1 MKCKILHLPTAT
13 YLYYDITM
21 TSSEHDHAYCYS
33 EYEVETQRFAI
44 NRENLSNVFPSRK
57 EAKEYIAVW
66 TGSKNSSGLLFQKE
80 TMPTLA
86 EHFSIIS
93 EV

>member
-13 YLYYDITM
+13 YLYHDITM

-33 EYEVETQRFAI
+33 EYEIETQKFPI
-44 NRENLSNVFPSRK
+44 DREKLSPIFPSRK
-57 EAKEYIAVW
+57 EAREYVTVW
-66 TGSKNSSGLLFQKE
+66 TGSRNSGLHFQKE
-80 TMPTLA
+80 NMPTLV